1 MAVRIGVIGA
11 GMIGYDHARRISQ
24 TLTGGKIV
32 AVNDVNSSNAQRL
45 INDLGLDA
53 EIFENG
59 HDLIQSGGVDAVLVT
74 SWGPTHE
81 EFVLSA
87 IAAGKF
93 VFCEKPLATS
103 AAACRRIVDAEL
115 AHGKRL
121 VQVGFMRRYDKG
133 YKLLKQS
140 IERGD
145 LGEPLILHCAHRNPE
160 VGENYGTA
168 MAAEDSVVHELDIV
182 RWLLSDDY
190 VSAQVVFPRSTRH
203 AHAKLKD
210 PQIFLFE
217 TTRGVR
223 IDVEMFVNCKYGYDI
238 QCTIV
243 GEEGVASLPEPLS
256 LIQRKDARL
265 SCDILTNWKLRFVD
279 AYDDELQEFLKGV
292 AGGEIRGPSSWD
304 GYAASIASDACLAAQ
319 RSGNIEPID
328 MPEKPAAFC

>member
-1 MAVRIGVIGA
+1 MPVRIGVIGA
-11 GMIGYDHARRISQ
+11 GMIGCDHARRISQ
-24 TLTGGKIV
+24 TLTGGQIV
-32 AVNDVNSSNAQRL
+32 AVNDVNSANAKNL
-45 INDLGLDA
+45 NDELGLGA
-53 EIFENG
+53 SIYENG
-59 HDLIQSGGVDAVLVT
+59 HDLIQSDSVDAVLVT

-87 IAAGKF
+87 ISAGKY

-115 AHGKRL
+115 KAGKRL

-133 YKLLKQS
+133 YKLLKES
-140 IERGD
+140 IERGEV
-145 LGEPLILHCAHRNPE
+145 GEPLILHCAHRNPE

-168 MAAEDSVVHELDIV
+168 MAAEDSVVHELDVV

-190 VSAQVVFPRSTRH
+190 ISAQVVFPRSTRH

-223 IDVEMFVNCKYGYDI
+223 IDVEMFVNCRYGYDI
-238 QCTIV
+238 QCTLV

-256 LIQRKDARL
+256 LLRRKEACLYSDV
-265 SCDILTNWKLRFVD
+265 LTNWKLRFVD
-279 AYDDELQEFLKGV
+279 AYDAELQEFINGV
-292 AGGEIRGPSSWD
+292 SQGKIQGPSTWD
-304 GYAASIASDACLAAQ
+304 GYAAAVASDACLAAQ
-319 RSGNIEPID
+319 QSGKIEPID